1 MHLFALKWWFWLSI
15 DYKKGSHRLY
25 WEDPKEVNGTKIKFT
40 GVPFYILGSKIFD
53 CQHGKDRNAAL
64 KKRKKTAM
72 WAGVCTIYY
81 KISITGFKYF
91 ILLYVHISKHAQT
104 LSLLFFLF
112 FQDGDF
118 TFKKNRFLAQPSK
131 KANCPARLK
140 LREIIIFP
148 DYKVF

>member
-64 KKRKKTAM
+64 KKRKKQQREQ
-72 WAGVCTIYY
+72 VCAQF
-81 KISITGFKYF
+81 ITK
-91 ILLYVHISKHAQT
+91 LASLVSNTLYC
-104 LSLLFFLF
+104 
-112 FQDGDF
+112 F
-118 TFKKNRFLAQPSK
+118 TF
-131 KANCPARLK
+131 
-140 LREIIIFP
+140 IFP
-148 DYKVF
+148 NMHKPLAYCFFSFSRMEIPHLRRIDSWHNLPKKPIVQQG